1 MMKNKQQLDANWLR
15 LVKELMESEV
25 SKENFRAFIEF
36 KKLEKENKKMC

>member
-1 MMKNKQQLDANWLR
+1 MKNKQQLDAKWLQ

-36 KKLEKENKKMC
+36 KRLEKENKKMC